1 MDTQLSAAGV
11 STDWVVKTG
20 AAARLSGIPV
30 ETLRVWERR
39 HAVSGEP
46 LRRGAHRLYSRAQVE
61 RLALVKRLV
70 DGGHA
75 IGSLAPLSDAQLA
88 QMMSDASGL
97 RGAAPPRHPTTVTAI
112 RVGLVGF
119 GAANRPLMSSLRAA
133 AVDIVFTAPTLEG
146 VGHLPEE
153 TLDVLF
159 VELSSLTAEQSARL
173 VALQKALLPNETLL
187 FYRHAPSALIRGLM
201 RKGIEATRRPTSAD
215 GVEQVCA
222 SVLRRLMAAQENG
235 HAPIGSNTCL
245 SEDVLNRLLD
255 VKSDLYCECP
265 QQLAHLLLGV
275 VAFERYS
282 AECASRDGLD
292 ALIHIQLQRVAAESR
307 SLLDQALR
315 RLLAA
320 EGIEV

>member
-1 MDTQLSAAGV
+1 
-11 STDWVVKTG
+11 
-20 AAARLSGIPV
+20 
-30 ETLRVWERR
+30 
-39 HAVSGEP
+39 
-46 LRRGAHRLYSRAQVE
+46 VE

-70 DGGHA
+70 DSGHA
-75 IGSLAPLSDAQLA
+75 IGGLAALSDAQLA
-88 QMMSDASGL
+88 QMISDASGL
-97 RGAAPPRHPTTVTAI
+97 RGAAPPRHPTKATAI

-119 GAANRPLMSSLRAA
+119 GAANRPLMLSLQAA
-133 AVDIVFTAPTLEG
+133 AVEIVFTAPVLEG

-159 VELSSLTAEQSARL
+159 VEVSSLTAEQSARL

-201 RKGIEATRRPTSAD
+201 RKGIEATRRPISAD

-222 SVLRRLMAAQENG
+222 SVLRRLMAAQADG
-235 HAPIGSNTCL
+235 HASMASNACL

-307 SLLDQALR
+307 GLLDQALR

-320 EGIEV
+320 EGIDV